1 MIKTVG
7 ILGAGSVGSALMYEM
22 YKRDPENVYL
32 LATGERAERL
42 TTKGISVNNEVFFPK
57 VYSDPSQGI
66 HIDLL
71 ILAAK
76 TYSMASVVE
85 DMRPLIDADTIILPI
100 ENGITTTTMLQGE
113 FPENRVFH
121 GVVLRT
127 DAHRMSRRVYYHTL
141 GEMQIGYAD
150 NRVVKPEVQEAYERL
165 KELGINVKIYEDMR
179 KAKWRKW
186 MLNTGASQT
195 AVEVQ
200 AECGFFGQVE
210 EVRSLMKMLMDEI
223 LAVGKAEGVNI
234 ERIKGKILDL
244 DVPVAADDARSA
256 VFKPHALAKDQR
268 RTQPADGRDT
278 GKALLFHIGDDQTNA
293 VHMGGQH
300 DPFAGARLMHNQV
313 AKMVCGHIAKGLGKL
328 CDHVAHSLL
337 PAGNRDG
344 RNKLFEQFIHK
355 SPPIS
360 PGRSG

>member
-1 MIKTVG
+1 MKRNGDMIKTVG

-210 EVRSLMKMLMDEI
+210 EVRSRMKMLMDEI

-234 ERIKGKILDL
+234 DEKDRDEIIEMLINFPPDKKMSMLQDYEAGRPIEIDEYAGEVVKLGRKHGIPTPANEILYLAITARQKIAELRKG
-244 DVPVAADDARSA
+244 
-256 VFKPHALAKDQR
+256 
-268 RTQPADGRDT
+268 
-278 GKALLFHIGDDQTNA
+278 
-293 VHMGGQH
+293 
-300 DPFAGARLMHNQV
+300 
-313 AKMVCGHIAKGLGKL
+313 
-328 CDHVAHSLL
+328 
-337 PAGNRDG
+337 
-344 RNKLFEQFIHK
+344 
-355 SPPIS
+355 
-360 PGRSG
+360 

>member
-57 VYSDPSQGI
+57 VYSEPSQGI

-76 TYSMASVVE
+76 TYSMASVVK

-165 KELGINVKIYEDMR
+165 KELGINVKVYEDMR

-234 ERIKGKILDL
+234 DEKDRDEIIEMLINFPPDKKMSMLQDYEAGRPIEIDEYAGEVVKLGRKHGIPTPANEILYLAITARQKIAELRKG
-244 DVPVAADDARSA
+244 
-256 VFKPHALAKDQR
+256 
-268 RTQPADGRDT
+268 
-278 GKALLFHIGDDQTNA
+278 
-293 VHMGGQH
+293 
-300 DPFAGARLMHNQV
+300 
-313 AKMVCGHIAKGLGKL
+313 
-328 CDHVAHSLL
+328 
-337 PAGNRDG
+337 
-344 RNKLFEQFIHK
+344 
-355 SPPIS
+355 
-360 PGRSG
+360 

>member
-32 LATGERAERL
+32 LAKGSRAERL
-42 TTKGISVNNEVFFPK
+42 TTKGISVNNDVIHPK
-57 VYSDPSQGI
+57 VYSDPAQGI

-76 TYSMASVVE
+76 TYSMDSVIE
-85 DMRPLIDADTIILPI
+85 DVRSLIDKDTILLPI
-100 ENGITTTTMLQGE
+100 ENGITTSTRLSRE
-113 FPENRVFH
+113 FPENRVFL

-127 DAHRMSRRVYYHTL
+127 DAHRQSHRVYYTTL

-150 NRVVKPEVQEAYERL
+150 NRDPKPEVTEAYERL
-165 KELGINVKIYEDMR
+165 KALGVNVKVYEDMR

-210 EVRSLMKMLMDEI
+210 EVRVLMRMLMDEI
-223 LAVGKAEGVNI
+223 LEVARAENVDLTEKDRDEII
-234 ERIKGKILDL
+234 EILINFPPDKKMSML
-244 DVPVAADDARSA
+244 QDYEA
-256 VFKPHALAKDQR
+256 
-268 RTQPADGRDT
+268 GRPIEIDEY
-278 GKALLFHIGDDQTNA
+278 
-293 VHMGGQH
+293 
-300 DPFAGARLMHNQV
+300 AGEV
-313 AKMVCGHIAKGLGKL
+313 VKLGKK
-328 CDHVAHSLL
+328 HGIPT
-337 PAGNRDG
+337 PANEILYLAIIARQKIAELRKG
-344 RNKLFEQFIHK
+344 
-355 SPPIS
+355 
-360 PGRSG
+360 

>member
-42 TTKGISVNNEVFFPK
+42 STKGISVNNEVFFPK
-57 VYSDPSQGI
+57 VYSDPSQDI

-85 DMRPLIDADTIILPI
+85 DMRPLIDADTLILPI
-100 ENGITTTTMLQGE
+100 ENGITTTKMLQGE

-127 DAHRMSRRVYYHTL
+127 DAHRMSRRVYFNTL

-150 NRVVKPEVQEAYERL
+150 NRVVKPEVQETYDRL

-210 EVRSLMKMLMDEI
+210 EVRALMSMLMDEI
-223 LAVGKAEGVNI
+223 IAVGQAEGVDIGEEDKEEII
-234 ERIKGKILDL
+234 EMLINFPPDKKMSMLQDYEAGRPIEIDEYAGEVVKLGRKHGIPTPANEILYLAITARQKTAALRKG
-244 DVPVAADDARSA
+244 
-256 VFKPHALAKDQR
+256 
-268 RTQPADGRDT
+268 
-278 GKALLFHIGDDQTNA
+278 
-293 VHMGGQH
+293 
-300 DPFAGARLMHNQV
+300 
-313 AKMVCGHIAKGLGKL
+313 
-328 CDHVAHSLL
+328 
-337 PAGNRDG
+337 
-344 RNKLFEQFIHK
+344 
-355 SPPIS
+355 
-360 PGRSG
+360 